1 LARRKAL
8 QNIKKSYPLL
18 FQIMPIPLIKVY
30 QFASF
35 FWFVGAFLL
44 SQNTVSA
51 QHSMGEFSNGSALE
65 WPLRLDDLDGP
76 TIRDYRQRSFRP
88 PLLFPV
94 RFDPFARIDAG
105 DSSFVSLRRLQSNP
119 SLAGKFP
126 RKLPKVFG
134 IVDLESIKKTPS
146 VTPNATSPS
155 SELAERVRK
164 IEQQLLGTVSPKVPR
179 PGDDQLAA
187 FLDKDEVTL
196 HEQAEE
202 LANLLEKL
210 SAKPVEV
217 NRLVQAVPP
226 RKLSDVLVPEPPTGP
241 LLPDLR
247 GSAFRSGNNLSPP
260 AARTLSGLG
269 FKPEG
274 RSESPLGS
282 ILNLSANVD
291 LPNGGVRPAQA
302 SEFYVTTRDV
312 DELLSQLKLQDAVA
326 GEVSTL
332 IDLWGRAEK
341 DRAAYPE
348 IALGVKSILLEAKVR
363 RTRTDPYGKA
373 AVAGLSPDEKY
384 FLIGVDKDLETDV
397 VTIWSKEV
405 QVNPGE
411 NEVELTAKDIIFSK

>member
-1 LARRKAL
+1 M
-8 QNIKKSYPLL
+8 QNLEKNYPLL

-30 QFASF
+30 QIASF
-35 FWFVGAFLL
+35 FWFVGVFLL

-94 RFDPFARIDAG
+94 PFDPFARIDAG

-126 RKLPKVFG
+126 RKSPKVFG

-146 VTPNATSPS
+146 VIPTATSPS

-164 IEQQLLGTVSPKVPR
+164 IEQQLLGTVSPKVQR

-187 FLDKDEVTL
+187 FLDNDDVTL

-226 RKLSDVLVPEPPTGP
+226 TKLSDVLVPEPPTGP
-241 LLPDLR
+241 VLPDLR

-260 AARTLSGLG
+260 AARTLSSLG

-282 ILNLSANVD
+282 ILKLSANVD

-302 SEFYVTTRDV
+302 SEFYVTTRNV
-312 DELLSQLKLQDAVA
+312 QELLSQLKLQDAVA

-341 DRAAYPE
+341 DKAAYPE

-373 AVAGLSPDEKY
+373 SVAGLSPDEKY

-405 QVNPGE
+405 RVNPGE
-411 NEVELTAKDIIFSK
+411 NEVELTAKDVIFSK

>member
-1 LARRKAL
+1 
-8 QNIKKSYPLL
+8 
-18 FQIMPIPLIKVY
+18 MPIPLIKVY

-35 FWFVGAFLL
+35 FWLVGALLL
-44 SQNTVSA
+44 SKNTVSA
-51 QHSMGEFSNGSALE
+51 QDPSGELSTDSALE

-94 RFDPFARIDAG
+94 PFDPFARIDAG

-134 IVDLESIKKTPS
+134 IVDLESIKKIPS
-146 VTPNATSPS
+146 ASAAATSPS
-155 SELAERVRK
+155 SELAERVLK
-164 IEQQLLGTVSPKVPR
+164 IEQQLLGTVSPMVQR

-187 FLDKDEVTL
+187 FLNKDDATL

-210 SAKPVEV
+210 SAKPIEV
-217 NRLVQAVPP
+217 KRLVQAVPP
-226 RKLSDVLVPEPPTGP
+226 PKLSDILVPEPPTAP
-241 LLPDLR
+241 LLPKLR
-247 GSAFRSGNNLSPP
+247 GSAFRSQNNLPPP
-260 AARTLSGLG
+260 AEHTLSGLG

-274 RSESPLGS
+274 HSGSPLGS
-282 ILNLSANVD
+282 ILKLSANID

-302 SEFYVTTRDV
+302 SEFYVTTRNV
-312 DELLSQLKLQDAVA
+312 QELLSQLKLQDAVA
-326 GEVSTL
+326 GEVSSL

-341 DRAAYPE
+341 DKAAYPE

-405 QVNPGE
+405 KVNPGE
-411 NEVELTAKDIIFSK
+411 NEVELTAKDVIFSK

>member
-1 LARRKAL
+1 
-8 QNIKKSYPLL
+8 
-18 FQIMPIPLIKVY
+18 
-30 QFASF
+30 
-35 FWFVGAFLL
+35 
-44 SQNTVSA
+44 
-51 QHSMGEFSNGSALE
+51 MGEFSNGSALE

-76 TIRDYRQRSFRP
+76 TIRDYRQRSFHP

-134 IVDLESIKKTPS
+134 IVDLESIKNTPS
-146 VTPNATSPS
+146 ASAAATSPS

-164 IEQQLLGTVSPKVPR
+164 IEQQLLGTVSPKVQR

-187 FLDKDEVTL
+187 FLDKDDATL

-226 RKLSDVLVPEPPTGP
+226 TKLSDVLVPEPPTGP
-241 LLPDLR
+241 VLPDLR

-260 AARTLSGLG
+260 AARTLSSLG

-282 ILNLSANVD
+282 ILKLSANVD

-302 SEFYVTTRDV
+302 SEFYVTTRNIN
-312 DELLSQLKLQDAVA
+312 ELLSQLKLQDAVA

-341 DRAAYPE
+341 DKAAYPE

-363 RTRTDPYGKA
+363 KTRTDPYGKA

-384 FLIGVDKDLETDV
+384 FLIGVDKDFETGV

-405 QVNPGE
+405 KVNPGE
-411 NEVELTAKDIIFSK
+411 NEVELTANDVIFSQ

>member
-1 LARRKAL
+1 MA
-8 QNIKKSYPLL
+8 
-18 FQIMPIPLIKVY
+18 IPLIKVS
-30 QFASF
+30 QFASL
-35 FWFVGAFLL
+35 FWFVVALL
-44 SQNTVSA
+44 FTKNTLSA
-51 QHSMGEFSNGSALE
+51 QDSSGEFLTNSALE
-65 WPLRLDDLDGP
+65 WPLRMDDLDGP

-94 RFDPFARIDAG
+94 PFDPFARIDAG
-105 DSSFVSLRRLQSNP
+105 DSSFVSLRRLQSNS

-134 IVDLESIKKTPS
+134 IVDLESIKKMPS
-146 VTPNATSPS
+146 ASVATTSPS

-164 IEQQLLGTVSPKVPR
+164 IEQQLLGTVSPKVAR

-187 FLDKDEVTL
+187 FLDKDDVTL

-210 SAKPVEV
+210 STKPSEV
-217 NRLVQAVPP
+217 KRPVQAVPSP
-226 RKLSDVLVPEPPTGP
+226 KLSDVLLPEPSAEP
-241 LLPDLR
+241 LLPNLR
-247 GSAFRSGNNLSPP
+247 GSAFRSQNYLPPP
-260 AARTLSGLG
+260 APRTLSNLG

-282 ILNLSANVD
+282 ILKLSANVN
-291 LPNGGVRPAQA
+291 LPDGGVRPAQA
-302 SEFYVTTRDV
+302 SEFYVTTRNV
-312 DELLSQLKLQDAVA
+312 QELLSQLKLQDAVA

-332 IDLWGRAEK
+332 VDLWGRAEK
-341 DRAAYPE
+341 DKAAYPE
-348 IALGVKSILLEAKVR
+348 IALGVKSILLQAKVR

-384 FLIGVDKDLETDV
+384 FLIGIDKDLDTEV

-405 QVNPGE
+405 KVNPGE
-411 NEVELTAKDIIFSK
+411 NEVELTAKDVIFSK

>member
-187 FLDKDEVTL
+187 FLDEDEVTL

>member
-1 LARRKAL
+1 
-8 QNIKKSYPLL
+8 
-18 FQIMPIPLIKVY
+18 MPILLIKVY
-30 QFASF
+30 QFTF
-35 FWFVGAFLL
+35 FFCLVGALLL
-44 SQNTVSA
+44 SKNLVAA

-105 DSSFVSLRRLQSNP
+105 DSSFLSLRLLQRNP
-119 SLAGKFP
+119 LLAGKVP

-146 VTPNATSPS
+146 ATPASTSSS
-155 SELAERVRK
+155 SELAKRVRK

-187 FLDKDEVTL
+187 FLDKDDVTL
-196 HEQAEE
+196 HKQAEE

-226 RKLSDVLVPEPPTGP
+226 RKLSDVLVPEPPMGP
-241 LLPDLR
+241 VLPDLR
-247 GSAFRSGNNLSPP
+247 GSAFRSGKNLSSPV
-260 AARTLSGLG
+260 AHTLSSLG
-269 FKPEG
+269 FKPKG

-282 ILNLSANVD
+282 ILKLSANVD

-302 SEFYVTTRDV
+302 SEFYITTKNV
-312 DELLSQLKLQDAVA
+312 NELLSQLKLQDVVA

-341 DRAAYPE
+341 DKTAYPE

-384 FLIGVDKDLETDV
+384 FLIGIDKDLETDV

-411 NEVELTAKDIIFSK
+411 NEVELTAKDVIFSK

>member
-1 LARRKAL
+1 MA
-8 QNIKKSYPLL
+8 
-18 FQIMPIPLIKVY
+18 IPLIKVS
-30 QFASF
+30 QFASL
-35 FWFVGAFLL
+35 FWFVVALL
-44 SQNTVSA
+44 FTKNTLSA
-51 QHSMGEFSNGSALE
+51 QDSSGEFLTNSALE
-65 WPLRLDDLDGP
+65 WPLRMDDLDGP

-94 RFDPFARIDAG
+94 PFDPFARIDAG
-105 DSSFVSLRRLQSNP
+105 DSSFVSLRRLQSNS

-134 IVDLESIKKTPS
+134 IVDLESIKKMPS
-146 VTPNATSPS
+146 ASVATTSPS

-164 IEQQLLGTVSPKVPR
+164 IEQQLLGTVSPKVAR

-187 FLDKDEVTL
+187 FLDKDDVTL

-210 SAKPVEV
+210 STKPSEV
-217 NRLVQAVPP
+217 KRPVQAVPSP
-226 RKLSDVLVPEPPTGP
+226 KLSDVLVPEPPTSP
-241 LLPDLR
+241 LLPNLR
-247 GSAFRSGNNLSPP
+247 GSAFRSQNDLPP
-260 AARTLSGLG
+260 TADRTLSDLG
-269 FKPEG
+269 FKAEG

-282 ILNLSANVD
+282 ILKLSANVD
-291 LPNGGVRPAQA
+291 LPGGGVRPAQA
-302 SEFYVTTRDV
+302 SEFYVTTRNV
-312 DELLSQLKLQDAVA
+312 QELLSQLKLQDAVA
-326 GEVSTL
+326 AEVSTL
-332 IDLWGRAEK
+332 VDLWGRSEK
-341 DRAAYPE
+341 DKTAYPE

-405 QVNPGE
+405 KVNPGE
-411 NEVELTAKDIIFSK
+411 NEVELTAKDVIFSK

>member
-1 LARRKAL
+1 
-8 QNIKKSYPLL
+8 
-18 FQIMPIPLIKVY
+18 MPIPLIKVY
-30 QFASF
+30 QFTSF
-35 FWFVGAFLL
+35 FWLVGALLL

-51 QHSMGEFSNGSALE
+51 QNSMGEFSNGSALE

-105 DSSFVSLRRLQSNP
+105 DSSFVTLGRLLRDP
-119 SLAGKFP
+119 SLAREFP

-146 VTPNATSPS
+146 VTPTATSPS
-155 SELAERVRK
+155 SDLAERVRK
-164 IEQQLLGTVSPKVPR
+164 IEQRLLGTVSPKVPR

-187 FLDKDEVTL
+187 FLDNDDVTL

-217 NRLVQAVPP
+217 KPLAQAVPP
-226 RKLSDVLVPEPPTGP
+226 PKLSDVLVPEPPSGP

-247 GSAFRSGNNLSPP
+247 GSAFRSDNNFSPP
-260 AARTLSGLG
+260 VTRTLSNLG
-269 FKPEG
+269 FKPKG

-282 ILNLSANVD
+282 ILKLSANVD

-302 SEFYVTTRDV
+302 SEFYVTTRNV
-312 DELLSQLKLQDAVA
+312 QELLSQLKLQDAVA

-341 DRAAYPE
+341 DKAAYPE

-363 RTRTDPYGKA
+363 KTRTDPYGKA

-405 QVNPGE
+405 KVNPGE
-411 NEVELTAKDIIFSK
+411 NEVELTAKDVIFSK